1 MLLPFIIISYY
12 FPIIS
17 QKLPILVL
25 HIFLRKFPKNNFP
38 SQKLKK
44 KIKIFRKTIDISKK
58 MCYNIYIEN
67 NKSLRRHSN
76 DSLHE
81 RLVFREKEKRVFL
94 YIHF

>member
-17 QKLPILVL
+17 QKLLILVL

-44 KIKIFRKTIDISKK
+44 K
-58 MCYNIYIEN
+58 
-67 NKSLRRHSN
+67 
-76 DSLHE
+76 
-81 RLVFREKEKRVFL
+81 
-94 YIHF
+94 